1 MLWLRFDPWSQRFC
15 MPQVWPKK
23 KKKPNKQ
30 TNGKVLGLWAQ
41 GQRTRDTFDGGQGNK
56 LSSSGTGQSSIL
68 VVFSNS
74 KNFVSGEEEDWNLA
88 SAWFCGP
95 ACPKAQRKDCIGHE
109 LKKLALF
116 SISKPKDKG
125 KSPLSHT
132 RAWRYYLK
140 TMEPWKIFKL
150 SLLDKLRLQG
160 LSSLQYQKPNSN

>member
-23 KKKPNKQ
+23 KKPNKQ

-41 GQRTRDTFDGGQGNK
+41 GQRTGTLLMEDREINCQALEQARVASW
-56 LSSSGTGQSSIL
+56 LSSQIQRTLYLEKRKTGISLQHGSVVQPALKLKERIAL
-68 VVFSNS
+68 VMSLRN
-74 KNFVSGEEEDWNLA
+74 W
-88 SAWFCGP
+88 
-95 ACPKAQRKDCIGHE
+95 H
-109 LKKLALF
+109 LF
-116 SISKPKDKG
+116 STSKAKDKG